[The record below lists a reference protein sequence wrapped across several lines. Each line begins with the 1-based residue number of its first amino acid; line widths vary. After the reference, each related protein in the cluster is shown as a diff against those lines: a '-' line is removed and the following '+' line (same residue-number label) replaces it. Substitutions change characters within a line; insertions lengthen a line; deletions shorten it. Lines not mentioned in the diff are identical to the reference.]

1 MNMKIQHLQGNTYAI
16 ETDLAS
22 VGLYGFED
30 RGCLLIDSGASSRQG
45 QQILKGLDE
54 RGWTVCAIIN
64 THSHADH
71 TGGNR
76 CLQENTGCPIY
87 ASAIEAAFI
96 EHPLLTPYTLYGG
109 FPPKVLQGKFFM
121 PQPSPVTGCVAA
133 GKWHFKGQ
141 EFDILDLAGHTL
153 GHIGIRT
160 PDEVIFAGDSLIAP
174 EVLEENPFLYLAD
187 PARQLATL
195 EKFSADTW
203 PSLYL
208 AHGGMQEN
216 VSAAIGANRAILVH
230 ILDLLMDIVR
240 QPHSLEEIVAA
251 ITDRQRLELN
261 RNHYF
266 RLTGSVASFLAYL
279 CNQGQIKL
287 FTEKTRLLY
296 RRQQTG

>member
-1 MNMKIQHLQGNTYAI
+1 MKVLHLQGNTYAI

-22 VGLYGFED
+22 VGLYVLED
-30 RGCLLIDSGASSRQG
+30 RSCLLIDSGASSRQG
-45 QQILKGLDE
+45 QQILNGLNE
-54 RGWTVCAIIN
+54 QGWTICAIIN

-87 ASAIEAAFI
+87 ASAIEAALI

-121 PQPSPVTGCVAA
+121 PQPSRVTECVAA
-133 GKWHFKGQ
+133 GKWLFKEK

-160 PDEVIFAGDSLIAP
+160 PDDIVFAGDSLIAP
-174 EVLEENPFLYLAD
+174 EILEENPFLYLAD
-187 PARQLATL
+187 PARQFATL
-195 EKFSADTW
+195 EKFSAMAW
-203 PSLYL
+203 PWVYL
-208 AHGGMQEN
+208 AHGGWQDD
-216 VSAAIGANRAILVH
+216 VSAVIEANHAMMVH
-230 ILDLLMDIVR
+230 ILDALIDIVR
-240 QPHSLEEIVAA
+240 QPHSLEDVTSA
-251 ITDRQRLELN
+251 IMDRQGLEIN

-279 CNQGQIKL
+279 CNQGQVQL

-296 RRQQTG
+296 RSKQMG